1 MSPVSFTAPGDIL
14 ESRLEVEVEVEG
26 EVEVEEGTAVETSG
40 SGAELLEVAA
50 HTRNCCLQES
60 KDSEQL

>member
-1 MSPVSFTAPGDIL
+1 M
-14 ESRLEVEVEVEG
+14 EVEG
-26 EVEVEEGTAVETSG
+26 EVEVEVEAEEGTAVETSG

-60 KDSEQL
+60 RDSEQL

>member
-1 MSPVSFTAPGDIL
+1 MEG
-14 ESRLEVEVEVEG
+14 EVEG
-26 EVEVEEGTAVETSG
+26 EVEESTAVETSG